1 MLIKNRHCVKSVQ
14 IRVFPG
20 PNMGKYRPEKASYL
34 DTLYAVRYY
43 EKVLDRVVSFEKDTT
58 WN

>member
-14 IRVFPG
+14 IRSFFWSEY
-20 PNMGKYRPEKASYL
+20 GKIQTKASYL